1 MRLISYQHEG
11 RPGYGIWT
19 DRGIIGLSSR
29 LPGYPDLRAVLAA
42 GALPELSAFIDERE
56 DLDLSE
62 VELLPPI
69 VEPKKILC
77 VGINYHAHRIETGR
91 DETPHP
97 TYFTRWA
104 DTLVGH
110 GGALIRPQASTRFDY
125 EGELAVVMA
134 KPARHV
140 KEQDAL
146 QYVAGYACFNDA
158 SVRDWQ
164 RHTSQFT
171 PGKNFPG
178 TGGFGPALV
187 TTEELPDP
195 QALSIQ
201 TRLNGQ
207 VVQESHTERMIFGV
221 ARLIAYASTFTL
233 LNPGD
238 VIATGTPSGVGDKR
252 EPPLYLKA
260 GDVVEV
266 ELSGVG
272 VLRNLVK
279 DE

>member
-1 MRLISYQHEG
+1 MRLVSYRHQG

-19 DRGIIGLSSR
+19 DRGIIALSAR

-42 GALPELSAFIDERE
+42 GALPELSAFVDEQE
-56 DLDLSE
+56 DVELAQ

-146 QYVAGYACFNDA
+146 QYVAAYACFNDA

-187 TTEELPDP
+187 TTDEVPDP

-266 ELSGVG
+266 ELSRVG

>member
-1 MRLISYQHEG
+1 MRLVSYRHQG

-19 DRGIIGLSSR
+19 DRGIIGLAAR
-29 LPGYPDLRAVLAA
+29 LPGYSDLRAVLAA
-42 GALPELSAFIDERE
+42 GALPELSAFVDEQE
-56 DLDLSE
+56 DLELSQ

-187 TTEELPDP
+187 TTDQVPDP
-195 QALSIQ
+195 QALAIQ

-272 VLRNLVK
+272 VLRNVVK

>member
-1 MRLISYQHEG
+1 MRLVSYRHQG

-19 DRGIIGLSSR
+19 DRGIIALSAR

-42 GALPELSAFIDERE
+42 GALPELSAFVDEAE
-56 DLDLSE
+56 DVQLSQ

-187 TTEELPDP
+187 TTDEVPDP

-266 ELSGVG
+266 ELSRVG

>member
-42 GALPELSAFIDERE
+42 GALPELSAFLDERE

-125 EGELAVVMA
+125 EGELAVVIA

>member
-42 GALPELSAFIDERE
+42 GALPELSAFLDERE

-125 EGELAVVMA
+125 EGELAVVIA

-207 VVQESHTERMIFGV
+207 VVQESHTERMIFGA

>member
-1 MRLISYQHEG
+1 MRLVSYRHQG

-19 DRGIIGLSSR
+19 DRGIIALSAR

-42 GALPELSAFIDERE
+42 GALPELSAFVDEQE
-56 DLDLSE
+56 DVELAQ

-187 TTEELPDP
+187 TTDEVPDP

-266 ELSGVG
+266 ELSRVG

>member
-1 MRLISYQHEG
+1 MRLVSYRHQG

-19 DRGIIGLSSR
+19 DRGIIGLAAR
-29 LPGYPDLRAVLAA
+29 LPGYSDLRAVLAA
-42 GALPELSAFIDERE
+42 GALPELSAFVDEQE
-56 DLDLSE
+56 DLELSQ

-187 TTEELPDP
+187 TTDEVPDP
-195 QALSIQ
+195 QALTIQ
-201 TRLNGQ
+201 PRLNGQ

-266 ELSGVG
+266 ELGRVG
-272 VLRNLVK
+272 VLCNLVK

>member
-1 MRLISYQHEG
+1 MRLISYQHQG

-125 EGELAVVMA
+125 EGELAVVIA

>member
-1 MRLISYQHEG
+1 M
-11 RPGYGIWT
+11 
-19 DRGIIGLSSR
+19 
-29 LPGYPDLRAVLAA
+29 
-42 GALPELSAFIDERE
+42 
-56 DLDLSE
+56 
-62 VELLPPI
+62 ELLPPI

-187 TTEELPDP
+187 TTDEVPDP
-195 QALSIQ
+195 QALTIQ

-266 ELSGVG
+266 ELGRVG

>member
-56 DLDLSE
+56 DLELSE

-125 EGELAVVMA
+125 EGELAVVIA